1 MIFVARG
8 ERQWKST
15 GVWFTSYFTPDC
27 FSNSATSYVPV
38 MVKVRSRN
46 ALVRL
51 DRCPKWVQPP
61 VYF

>member
-15 GVWFTSYFTPDC
+15 GVWFTSHFTPDC

-38 MVKVRSRN
+38 MVKVRSRKC
-46 ALVRL
+46 ARET
-51 DRCPKWVQPP
+51 R
-61 VYF
+61 